1 MTFPRTVN
9 NAPGLAVPGDFC
21 GLNPR
26 ASIISGPGQF
36 VAPAGGLVVG
46 NFAWA
51 NTDTGPVSQTY
62 VAGDQVGFLGRNQQ
76 AVITAFLAETSML
89 VNAGFP
95 ITLFDQGDFWA
106 LFAAGATPGQRV
118 YADPSTG
125 VPVAGAASSAPAVAS
140 VTASAGFSG
149 TASVGASFT
158 IEITS
163 NVATLSAVTGY
174 VTAGDLVTGAGIAG
188 VAIGAQL
195 TGTPG
200 GAGTYTFV
208 HADVASEAGT
218 STSTVLNVT
227 AVLRGL
233 LVVGSVV
240 TGGGLAGGST
250 VTAIIT
256 GSGGVGR
263 YTLSGAAQSSASGT
277 KLSSNAILNVT
288 AVGSGALGVGS
299 LLSGSGVTSGTTI
312 TSQLSG
318 TTGGIGNYALSVAQ
332 NFASTTVSELS
343 VATPFYV
350 MSTAG
355 NNELA
360 KISSW

>member
-9 NAPGLAVPGDFC
+9 NAPGLAVPGDFA
-21 GLNPR
+21 GTNPR
-26 ASIISGPGQF
+26 ASVISGPGQY
-36 VAPAGGLVVG
+36 VAPASGLTVG

-51 NTDTGPVSQTY
+51 AADAGPVSQSY
-62 VAGDQVGFLGRNQQ
+62 VAGDQVGLLGRNLQ
-76 AVITAFLAETSML
+76 AVITAFLGEASML
-89 VNAGFP
+89 VNPGIP
-95 ITLFDQGDFWA
+95 VTLFNEGDFWTK
-106 LFAAGATPGQRV
+106 FAAGATPGQRV

-125 VPVAGAASSAPAVAS
+125 APVAGGATAPAVAS
-140 VTASAGFSG
+140 VTADAGVSV

-158 IEITS
+158 IVIAT

-188 VAIGAQL
+188 AAIGAQL
-195 TGTPG
+195 TGTAG

-208 HADVASEAGT
+208 HADISSEAAT

-233 LVVGSVV
+233 LVIGSVV
-240 TGGGLAGGST
+240 TGGGLAGGSA

-256 GSGGVGR
+256 GTGGVGR
-263 YTLSGAAQSSASGT
+263 YTLSGAAQSSVSGT
-277 KLSSNAILNVT
+277 KLSSNSTLNVT
-288 AVGSGALGVGS
+288 AVGSGVLGVGS
-299 LLSGSGVTSGTTI
+299 LLSGSGVTAGTTI
-312 TSQLSG
+312 TSQLTG
-318 TTGGIGNYALSVAQ
+318 TTGGIGTYGLSVAQ
-332 NFASTTVSELS
+332 NFASTTVSELG